1 MTCGITD
8 GALGAVGST
17 GLGRKKPNPDSALSL
32 YHPSLNLFGNQL
44 LEGEIKGQTR
54 AVGAD
59 VSNSCLPSKY

>member
-1 MTCGITD
+1 MLGVGLTCGITD

-44 LEGEIKGQTR
+44 LEGEIKG
-54 AVGAD
+54 
-59 VSNSCLPSKY
+59 